1 MPSINTTKVAIK
13 VKDKEG
19 CFILNDV
26 DGDGNCFFRALCQ
39 HSFFSNF
46 DHYHLREDLAIQAR
60 NVLDNGGEMMELMQI
75 LYDQTVFMN
84 NASRKCIADY
94 IGENLG
100 KDRQYVGDFETLLIS
115 LFYPVKLYVVT
126 ASTIGT
132 SENATDCFATS
143 VDVDVFADVV
153 LAGSL
158 SECQKNLLVSENQGT
173 VAIHI
178 LCHFHRHPLMKE
190 NMHKN
195 HYLWLEPSTEKAAS
209 DRGYVIMN
217 RPCEEPPKRHSGPVR
232 ENDAGEGVGP
242 RRSSRITN
250 VKTRKKRKAPAQV
263 QKRVRTRHQKGN
275 TRKQTSTRIS
285 STGNILSFLDV
296 SSSMNSLKVTKKKEQ
311 QMLIKGAGVLLNE
324 QERNKLCM
332 KYLASTGG
340 EYKSVESFL
349 ASPDSS
355 PLSMQHVHKFRR
367 WIAKFKQ
374 LNPCYPGS
382 KRRSPYETEVEN
394 LDVVKSHTLGEKMN
408 GAGGLNLD
416 VVKSHTLREKMN
428 AGGLNLDVVNTEMV
442 DSERLNLDPGLNL
455 DAVNIE
461 MVNSERLNLDPGLNL
476 DVVNKDIVNMFSV
489 HREMVHTTKD
499 KNITGSKERA
509 LVASVNGVDHR
520 VIISLNN
527 EDDFQGKALVPN
539 VTVVDRGVCS
549 EDECEGTLII

>member
-1 MPSINTTKVAIK
+1 
-13 VKDKEG
+13 
-19 CFILNDV
+19 
-26 DGDGNCFFRALCQ
+26 
-39 HSFFSNF
+39 
-46 DHYHLREDLAIQAR
+46 
-60 NVLDNGGEMMELMQI
+60 
-75 LYDQTVFMN
+75 
-84 NASRKCIADY
+84 
-94 IGENLG
+94 
-100 KDRQYVGDFETLLIS
+100 
-115 LFYPVKLYVVT
+115 
-126 ASTIGT
+126 
-132 SENATDCFATS
+132 
-143 VDVDVFADVV
+143 
-153 LAGSL
+153 
-158 SECQKNLLVSENQGT
+158 
-173 VAIHI
+173 
-178 LCHFHRHPLMKE
+178 
-190 NMHKN
+190 
-195 HYLWLEPSTEKAAS
+195 
-209 DRGYVIMN
+209 
-217 RPCEEPPKRHSGPVR
+217 
-232 ENDAGEGVGP
+232 
-242 RRSSRITN
+242 
-250 VKTRKKRKAPAQV
+250 
-263 QKRVRTRHQKGN
+263 
-275 TRKQTSTRIS
+275 
-285 STGNILSFLDV
+285 
-296 SSSMNSLKVTKKKEQ
+296 
-311 QMLIKGAGVLLNE
+311 
-324 QERNKLCM
+324 
-332 KYLASTGG
+332 
-340 EYKSVESFL
+340 VESFL

-455 DAVNIE
+455 D
-461 MVNSERLNLDPGLNL
+461 
-476 DVVNKDIVNMFSV
+476 VVNKDIVNMFSV